1 MKKIVN
7 SLNIVE
13 YVAFVL
19 ATIFVVVFQFTAL
32 PIFVVLAL
40 SIYTVAF
47 LIVFAIAV
55 IQCKE
60 YFDKTRG
67 VKIEKSKEKE
77 TKDGD
82 EIVDIKH
89 EKAWAIIKA
98 VASGLFAIFT
108 LVVLILY

>member
-1 MKKIVN
+1 MKKLVN
-7 SLNIVE
+7 TLNIVE
-13 YVAFVL
+13 YAAFVL
-19 ATIFVVVFQFTAL
+19 ATIFVIVFQFVGL
-32 PIFVVLAL
+32 PIFVTLAL

-67 VKIEKSKEKE
+67 VKVEKTEGKTTEN
-77 TKDGD
+77 GD
-82 EIVDIKH
+82 EVVDIKH

-108 LVVLILY
+108 FVVLILY